1 MNRFLFLC
9 AWIHGSDSSFGLP
22 ETHVHKQ
29 EDLLKQ
35 WQANNDQVLAVVVS
49 NASNGAIAEALGCR
63 EAFYQNYTAHDSL
76 SQVIEL
82 DLEEFVNLRMGAH
95 TKIVSAD

>member
-1 MNRFLFLC
+1 MDKYLFLV

-35 WQANNDQVLAVVVS
+35 WQANNDQVLAILVS
-49 NASNGAIAEALGCR
+49 NAPNEKIAEGLGYR
-63 EAFYQNYTAHDSL
+63 EAFFQNYTAHDSL

-82 DLEEFVNLRMGAH
+82 SVDEFVDMPMGLH
-95 TKIVSAD
+95 TKLVSAD